1 MIILANDFSGAA
13 KALDGVLTF
22 IIPWFMITLMIAL
35 TILVAYCPVILYTYT
50 NKKKSDK
57 ELQENREFI
66 ENARYIYM
74 NKTFNDTIAKL
85 TEETKELMK
94 KKKILLGQVEEAEVN
109 NKKENK
115 KPEKPKKTVKKPK
128 AEPPK
133 ETAEQVEKTD

>member
-13 KALDGVLTF
+13 KALDGILTF

-35 TILVAYCPVILYTYT
+35 TILVAYFPVILYTYN

-94 KKKILLGQVEEAEVN
+94 KKKILLGQIEEAEVN

-115 KPEKPKKTVKKPK
+115 KPDKTKKNEKKPK

-133 ETAEQVEKTD
+133 ETAAEVEKTD

>member
-13 KALDGVLTF
+13 KALDGILTV

-35 TILVAYCPVILYTYT
+35 TILVAYFPVILYTYN

-94 KKKILLGQVEEAEVN
+94 KKKILLGQIEEAEVN

-115 KPEKPKKTVKKPK
+115 KPEKTKKTDKKPK

>member
-1 MIILANDFSGAA
+1 MITLATDFSGAA
-13 KALDGVLTF
+13 NALDGVLTL
-22 IIPWFMITLMIAL
+22 IIPWFMFTLMVAL
-35 TILVAYCPVILYTYT
+35 TILVLYLPVILYTHN

-115 KPEKPKKTVKKPK
+115 KPEKTKKTEKKPK

>member
-1 MIILANDFSGAA
+1 MIILANDFSAAA
-13 KALDGVLTF
+13 KALDGILTF

-35 TILVAYCPVILYTYT
+35 TILVAYFPVILYTYN

-74 NKTFNDTIAKL
+74 NKTFNETIAKL

-115 KPEKPKKTVKKPK
+115 KPEKPKKPGKKPK

>member
-13 KALDGVLTF
+13 KALDGILTF

-35 TILVAYCPVILYTYT
+35 TILVAYFPVILYTYN

-94 KKKILLGQVEEAEVN
+94 KKKILLGQIEEAEVN

-115 KPEKPKKTVKKPK
+115 KPEKTKKTDKKPK